1 MIIESVRHRGLR
13 RFIEQNNPRFLRRNL
28 AGRIED
34 VVLTLLDSEDL
45 SRFIALAPGGWRVHR
60 LYRNRG
66 DEWSVSV
73 SGNWRITFQEEN
85 GVIYNLN
92 LEDYH

>member
-1 MIIESVRHRGLR
+1 M
-13 RFIEQNNPRFLRRNL
+13 
-28 AGRIED
+28 
-34 VVLTLLDSEDL
+34 LTLLDAEDL

-60 LYRNRG
+60 LYCNQG

-73 SGNWRITFQEEN
+73 SGNWRVTFAVED
-85 GVIYNLN
+85 GRICRLN